1 MNDNEQITGISK
13 GGRGKKADYET
24 TIVRV
29 PVELKELVQTI
40 GNEYKLTGN
49 IPSLEPVS
57 VSQLI
62 LTKEE
67 AIALAN
73 QLIKSKK
80 GGAKYCLENLL
91 QVIYSSDISLG

>member
-1 MNDNEQITGISK
+1 MLKINQ

-24 TIVRV
+24 TIARL
-29 PVELKELVQTI
+29 PVALKELVQTI

-49 IPSLEPVS
+49 VPSLEPIPVF
-57 VSQLI
+57 QLT

-73 QLIKSKK
+73 QLVKSKK
-80 GGAKYCLENLL
+80 GAKHCLEKLVTAL
-91 QVIYSSDISLG
+91 YSPPVTLD